1 MSEYKKQENDI
12 QISNSILRGPT
23 DQSVQSS
30 QKMLE
35 VQELLQK
42 QQDQETALQQKEEE
56 LAKKEENLKKKYKSI
71 EKEKRTKQ
79 DDRRSSEVMEL
90 IQL

>member
-1 MSEYKKQENDI
+1 M
-12 QISNSILRGPT
+12 
-23 DQSVQSS
+23 
-30 QKMLE
+30 
-35 VQELLQK
+35 
-42 QQDQETALQQKEEE
+42 
-56 LAKKEENLKKKYKSI
+56 KKKYKSI